1 MNDWSND
8 TLKPGDLVHVWS
20 QARSPVT
27 GIVVS
32 LNTPPKGSLQ
42 VYDAQVLIDGA
53 VVNVYRQ
60 NMHRISSK
68 SESDV

>member
-8 TLKPGDLVHVWS
+8 TLQPGDLVHVWNEV
-20 QARSPVT
+20 RSPLT

-42 VYDAQVLIDGA
+42 IYDAQVLIDGRI
-53 VVNVYRQ
+53 VNVYRQ
-60 NMHRISSK
+60 NMYRISSE